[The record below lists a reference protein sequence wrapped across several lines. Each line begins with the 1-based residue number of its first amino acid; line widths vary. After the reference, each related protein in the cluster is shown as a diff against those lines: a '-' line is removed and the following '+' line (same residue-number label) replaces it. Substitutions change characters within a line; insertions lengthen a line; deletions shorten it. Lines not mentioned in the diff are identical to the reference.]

1 MKDQFAFL
9 SQKKFWIE
17 IVALVAALLVGA
29 AAVYYFLIP
38 GNLILGSI
46 SGLAMVIC
54 SLLESAGIAMKVSV
68 MVLILNAF
76 LLILA
81 YVFLGPEVGLKTI
94 IASLLLGPFMDLWA
108 WICPYDRLIEPGL
121 TSVMGDPIFDL
132 LGFVLLLGAS
142 QAFLF
147 RINASTG
154 GLDIVAMIMKKYL
167 HWDIGTSVTV
177 SGVIVCLSSFLVN
190 PFRLVVI
197 GLIGTWFNGIV
208 VDYFTVSLNKRLQQV
223 LNPPRKDKKEKA
235 FGDVVFREG
244 DRVMQIKN
252 NYDILWQN
260 ESRTAAG
267 SGIYNGDI
275 GTILSIDMDSESLSV
290 NFDGRIASY
299 GFDSLIEL
307 EHAWAMTVHKSQGSE
322 YRAVI
327 LSLSPGSQMLL
338 TRDVLYTAVT
348 RAKELLIMVGDD
360 ATAYKMIDNFRQSK
374 RYSALRVRLRKLCGV
389 EQ

>member
-1 MKDQFAFL
+1 MKEQFAFL
-9 SQKKFWIE
+9 FQKKFWIE

-81 YVFLGPEVGLKTI
+81 YVFLGPEVGVKTI

-108 WICPYDRLIEPGL
+108 WICPYTKLIEPGL
-121 TSVMGDPIFDL
+121 TTVMGEPIFDL

-197 GLIGTWFNGIV
+197 GLIGTWFNGLI
-208 VDYFTVSLNKRLQQV
+208 VDYFTVSLNNRKRV
-223 LNPPRKDKKEKA
+223 CIISDEYEKIRKYIISTLCRGCSMYDVKGGFKETP
-235 FGDVVFREG
+235 GVEI
-244 DRVMQIKN
+244 Q
-252 NYDILWQN
+252 
-260 ESRTAAG
+260 
-267 SGIYNGDI
+267 
-275 GTILSIDMDSESLSV
+275 TILTHSEFASLMEFIRKEDIHAFITAGNCSE
-290 NFDGRIASY
+290 IY
-299 GFDSLIEL
+299 GLWRPS
-307 EHAWAMTVHKSQGSE
+307 
-322 YRAVI
+322 
-327 LSLSPGSQMLL
+327 
-338 TRDVLYTAVT
+338 
-348 RAKELLIMVGDD
+348 
-360 ATAYKMIDNFRQSK
+360 
-374 RYSALRVRLRKLCGV
+374 RKKVKL
-389 EQ
+389 

>member
-1 MKDQFAFL
+1 MMKDQFAFL

-108 WICPYDRLIEPGL
+108 WICPYERLIEPGL

-208 VDYFTVSLNKRLQQV
+208 VDYFTVSLNKRKRVCIISNEYEKIRQYIISTLCRGCSMYEV
-223 LNPPRKDKKEKA
+223 KGGFKETP
-235 FGDVVFREG
+235 GVEI
-244 DRVMQIKN
+244 Q
-252 NYDILWQN
+252 
-260 ESRTAAG
+260 
-267 SGIYNGDI
+267 
-275 GTILSIDMDSESLSV
+275 TILTQGEFASLMEFVRKEDIHAFITAGNCSEIYGLWRPNRKKV
-290 NFDGRIASY
+290 N
-299 GFDSLIEL
+299 L
-307 EHAWAMTVHKSQGSE
+307 
-322 YRAVI
+322 
-327 LSLSPGSQMLL
+327 
-338 TRDVLYTAVT
+338 
-348 RAKELLIMVGDD
+348 
-360 ATAYKMIDNFRQSK
+360 
-374 RYSALRVRLRKLCGV
+374 
-389 EQ
+389 

>member
-68 MVLILNAF
+68 MVLILNTF

-208 VDYFTVSLNKRLQQV
+208 VDYFTVSLNKRKRVCIISNEYEKIRQYIISTLCRGCSMYEV
-223 LNPPRKDKKEKA
+223 KGGFKETP
-235 FGDVVFREG
+235 GVEI
-244 DRVMQIKN
+244 Q
-252 NYDILWQN
+252 
-260 ESRTAAG
+260 
-267 SGIYNGDI
+267 
-275 GTILSIDMDSESLSV
+275 TILTQGEFASLMEFVRKEDIHAFITAGNCSE
-290 NFDGRIASY
+290 IY
-299 GFDSLIEL
+299 GL
-307 EHAWAMTVHKSQGSE
+307 W
-322 YRAVI
+322 R
-327 LSLSPGSQMLL
+327 P
-338 TRDVLYTAVT
+338 
-348 RAKELLIMVGDD
+348 
-360 ATAYKMIDNFRQSK
+360 N
-374 RYSALRVRLRKLCGV
+374 RKKVKL
-389 EQ
+389 

>member
-1 MKDQFAFL
+1 MKEQYAFL
-9 SQKKFWIE
+9 LQKKFWIE
-17 IVALVAALLVGA
+17 IVALLAALLVGA

-94 IASLLLGPFMDLWA
+94 IASLLLGPFMDFWA

-208 VDYFTVSLNKRLQQV
+208 VDYFTVSLNKRKRVCIISNEYEKIRQYIISTLCRGCSMYEV
-223 LNPPRKDKKEKA
+223 KGGFKETP
-235 FGDVVFREG
+235 GVEI
-244 DRVMQIKN
+244 Q
-252 NYDILWQN
+252 
-260 ESRTAAG
+260 
-267 SGIYNGDI
+267 
-275 GTILSIDMDSESLSV
+275 TILTQGEFASLMEFVRKEDIHAFITAGNCSEIYGLWRPNRKKV
-290 NFDGRIASY
+290 N
-299 GFDSLIEL
+299 L
-307 EHAWAMTVHKSQGSE
+307 
-322 YRAVI
+322 
-327 LSLSPGSQMLL
+327 
-338 TRDVLYTAVT
+338 
-348 RAKELLIMVGDD
+348 
-360 ATAYKMIDNFRQSK
+360 
-374 RYSALRVRLRKLCGV
+374 
-389 EQ
+389 

>member
-38 GNLILGSI
+38 GNLILRSI

-94 IASLLLGPFMDLWA
+94 IASLLLGPFMDFWA

-208 VDYFTVSLNKRLQQV
+208 VDYFTVSLNKRKRVCIISNEYEKIRQYIISTLCRGCSMYEV
-223 LNPPRKDKKEKA
+223 KGGFKETP
-235 FGDVVFREG
+235 GVEI
-244 DRVMQIKN
+244 Q
-252 NYDILWQN
+252 
-260 ESRTAAG
+260 
-267 SGIYNGDI
+267 
-275 GTILSIDMDSESLSV
+275 TILTQGEFASLMEFVRKEDIHAFITAGNCSEIYGLWRPNRKKV
-290 NFDGRIASY
+290 N
-299 GFDSLIEL
+299 L
-307 EHAWAMTVHKSQGSE
+307 
-322 YRAVI
+322 
-327 LSLSPGSQMLL
+327 
-338 TRDVLYTAVT
+338 
-348 RAKELLIMVGDD
+348 
-360 ATAYKMIDNFRQSK
+360 
-374 RYSALRVRLRKLCGV
+374 
-389 EQ
+389 

>member
-94 IASLLLGPFMDLWA
+94 IASLLLGPFMDFWA

-208 VDYFTVSLNKRLQQV
+208 VDYFTVSLNKRKRVCIISNEYEKIRQYIISTLCRGCSMYEV
-223 LNPPRKDKKEKA
+223 KGGFKETP
-235 FGDVVFREG
+235 GVEI
-244 DRVMQIKN
+244 Q
-252 NYDILWQN
+252 
-260 ESRTAAG
+260 
-267 SGIYNGDI
+267 
-275 GTILSIDMDSESLSV
+275 TIL
-290 NFDGRIASY
+290 
-299 GFDSLIEL
+299 
-307 EHAWAMTVHKSQGSE
+307 TQGE
-322 YRAVI
+322 FA
-327 LSLSPGSQMLL
+327 
-338 TRDVLYTAVT
+338 
-348 RAKELLIMVGDD
+348 
-360 ATAYKMIDNFRQSK
+360 
-374 RYSALRVRLRKLCGV
+374 
-389 EQ
+389 

>member
-108 WICPYDRLIEPGL
+108 WICPYERLIEPGL

-208 VDYFTVSLNKRLQQV
+208 VDYFTVSLNKRKRVCIISNEYEKIRQYIISTLCRGCSMYEV
-223 LNPPRKDKKEKA
+223 KGGFKETP
-235 FGDVVFREG
+235 GVEI
-244 DRVMQIKN
+244 Q
-252 NYDILWQN
+252 
-260 ESRTAAG
+260 
-267 SGIYNGDI
+267 
-275 GTILSIDMDSESLSV
+275 TILTKGEFASLMEFVRKEDIHAFITAGNCSEIYGLWRPNRKKV
-290 NFDGRIASY
+290 N
-299 GFDSLIEL
+299 L
-307 EHAWAMTVHKSQGSE
+307 
-322 YRAVI
+322 
-327 LSLSPGSQMLL
+327 
-338 TRDVLYTAVT
+338 
-348 RAKELLIMVGDD
+348 
-360 ATAYKMIDNFRQSK
+360 
-374 RYSALRVRLRKLCGV
+374 
-389 EQ
+389 

>member
-108 WICPYDRLIEPGL
+108 WVCPYDRLIEPGL

-208 VDYFTVSLNKRLQQV
+208 VDYFTVSLNKRKRVCIISNEYEKIRQYIISTLCRGCSMYEV
-223 LNPPRKDKKEKA
+223 KGGFKETP
-235 FGDVVFREG
+235 GVEI
-244 DRVMQIKN
+244 Q
-252 NYDILWQN
+252 
-260 ESRTAAG
+260 
-267 SGIYNGDI
+267 
-275 GTILSIDMDSESLSV
+275 TILTQGEFASLMEFVRKEDIHAFITAGNCSEIYGLWRPNRKKV
-290 NFDGRIASY
+290 N
-299 GFDSLIEL
+299 L
-307 EHAWAMTVHKSQGSE
+307 
-322 YRAVI
+322 
-327 LSLSPGSQMLL
+327 
-338 TRDVLYTAVT
+338 
-348 RAKELLIMVGDD
+348 
-360 ATAYKMIDNFRQSK
+360 
-374 RYSALRVRLRKLCGV
+374 
-389 EQ
+389 

>member
-1 MKDQFAFL
+1 MKEQYAFL
-9 SQKKFWIE
+9 LQKKFWIE
-17 IVALVAALLVGA
+17 IVALLAALLVGA

-54 SLLESAGIAMKVSV
+54 AFLETVGISMKVSM

-76 LLILA
+76 LLVIA
-81 YVFLGPEVGLKTI
+81 YVFLGPEVGLKTV
-94 IASLLLGPFMDLWA
+94 IASLLLGPFMDFWA
-108 WICPYDRLIEPGL
+108 WICPYTNLMEPGL

-208 VDYFTVSLNKRLQQV
+208 VDYFTVSLNKRKRVCIISNEYEKIRQYIISTLCRGCSMYEV
-223 LNPPRKDKKEKA
+223 KGGFKETP
-235 FGDVVFREG
+235 GVEI
-244 DRVMQIKN
+244 Q
-252 NYDILWQN
+252 
-260 ESRTAAG
+260 
-267 SGIYNGDI
+267 
-275 GTILSIDMDSESLSV
+275 TILTQSEFASLMEYIRKEDIHAFITAGNCSE
-290 NFDGRIASY
+290 IY
-299 GFDSLIEL
+299 GLWRPSRKK
-307 EHAWAMTVHKSQGSE
+307 V
-322 YRAVI
+322 
-327 LSLSPGSQMLL
+327 
-338 TRDVLYTAVT
+338 
-348 RAKELLIMVGDD
+348 KE
-360 ATAYKMIDNFRQSK
+360 
-374 RYSALRVRLRKLCGV
+374 
-389 EQ
+389 

>member
-208 VDYFTVSLNKRLQQV
+208 VDYFTVSLNKRKRVCIISNEYEKISQYIISTLCRGCSMYEV
-223 LNPPRKDKKEKA
+223 KGGFKETP
-235 FGDVVFREG
+235 GVEI
-244 DRVMQIKN
+244 Q
-252 NYDILWQN
+252 
-260 ESRTAAG
+260 
-267 SGIYNGDI
+267 
-275 GTILSIDMDSESLSV
+275 TILTQGEFASLMEFVRKEDIHAFITAGNCSEIYGLWRPNRKKV
-290 NFDGRIASY
+290 N
-299 GFDSLIEL
+299 L
-307 EHAWAMTVHKSQGSE
+307 
-322 YRAVI
+322 
-327 LSLSPGSQMLL
+327 
-338 TRDVLYTAVT
+338 
-348 RAKELLIMVGDD
+348 
-360 ATAYKMIDNFRQSK
+360 
-374 RYSALRVRLRKLCGV
+374 
-389 EQ
+389 

>member
-1 MKDQFAFL
+1 MKEQYAFL
-9 SQKKFWIE
+9 FQKKFWIE
-17 IVALVAALLVGA
+17 IVALLAALLVGA

-94 IASLLLGPFMDLWA
+94 IASLLLGPFMDFWA

-208 VDYFTVSLNKRLQQV
+208 VDYFTVSLNKRKRVCIISNEYEKIRQYIISTLCRGCSMYEV
-223 LNPPRKDKKEKA
+223 KGGFKETP
-235 FGDVVFREG
+235 GVEI
-244 DRVMQIKN
+244 Q
-252 NYDILWQN
+252 
-260 ESRTAAG
+260 
-267 SGIYNGDI
+267 
-275 GTILSIDMDSESLSV
+275 TILTQGEFASLMEFVRKEDIHAFITAGNCSEIYGLWRPNRKKV
-290 NFDGRIASY
+290 N
-299 GFDSLIEL
+299 L
-307 EHAWAMTVHKSQGSE
+307 
-322 YRAVI
+322 
-327 LSLSPGSQMLL
+327 
-338 TRDVLYTAVT
+338 
-348 RAKELLIMVGDD
+348 
-360 ATAYKMIDNFRQSK
+360 
-374 RYSALRVRLRKLCGV
+374 
-389 EQ
+389 

>member
-94 IASLLLGPFMDLWA
+94 IASLLLGPFMDLCA
-108 WICPYDRLIEPGL
+108 WICPYERLMEPGL

-208 VDYFTVSLNKRLQQV
+208 VDYFTVSLNKRKRVCIISNEYEKIRQYIISTLCRGCSMYEV
-223 LNPPRKDKKEKA
+223 KGGFKETP
-235 FGDVVFREG
+235 GVEI
-244 DRVMQIKN
+244 Q
-252 NYDILWQN
+252 
-260 ESRTAAG
+260 
-267 SGIYNGDI
+267 
-275 GTILSIDMDSESLSV
+275 TILTQGEFASLMEFVRKEDIHAFITAGNCSEIYGLWRPNRKKV
-290 NFDGRIASY
+290 N
-299 GFDSLIEL
+299 L
-307 EHAWAMTVHKSQGSE
+307 
-322 YRAVI
+322 
-327 LSLSPGSQMLL
+327 
-338 TRDVLYTAVT
+338 
-348 RAKELLIMVGDD
+348 
-360 ATAYKMIDNFRQSK
+360 
-374 RYSALRVRLRKLCGV
+374 
-389 EQ
+389 

>member
-1 MKDQFAFL
+1 MKEQFAFL
-9 SQKKFWIE
+9 LQKKFWIE

-94 IASLLLGPFMDLWA
+94 IASLLLGPFMDFWA

-208 VDYFTVSLNKRLQQV
+208 VDYFTVSLNKRKRVCIISNEYEKIRQYIISTLCRGCSMYEV
-223 LNPPRKDKKEKA
+223 KGGFKETP
-235 FGDVVFREG
+235 GVEI
-244 DRVMQIKN
+244 Q
-252 NYDILWQN
+252 
-260 ESRTAAG
+260 
-267 SGIYNGDI
+267 
-275 GTILSIDMDSESLSV
+275 TILTQSEFASLMEYIRKEDIHAFITAGNCSE
-290 NFDGRIASY
+290 IY
-299 GFDSLIEL
+299 GLWRPSRKK
-307 EHAWAMTVHKSQGSE
+307 V
-322 YRAVI
+322 
-327 LSLSPGSQMLL
+327 
-338 TRDVLYTAVT
+338 
-348 RAKELLIMVGDD
+348 KE
-360 ATAYKMIDNFRQSK
+360 
-374 RYSALRVRLRKLCGV
+374 
-389 EQ
+389 

>member
-208 VDYFTVSLNKRLQQV
+208 VDYFTVSLNKRKRVCIISNEYEKIRQYIISTLCRGCSMYEV
-223 LNPPRKDKKEKA
+223 RGGFKETP
-235 FGDVVFREG
+235 GVEI
-244 DRVMQIKN
+244 Q
-252 NYDILWQN
+252 
-260 ESRTAAG
+260 
-267 SGIYNGDI
+267 
-275 GTILSIDMDSESLSV
+275 TILTQSEFASLMEFVRKEDIHAFITAGNCSE
-290 NFDGRIASY
+290 IY
-299 GFDSLIEL
+299 GL
-307 EHAWAMTVHKSQGSE
+307 WRPNRKKVH
-322 YRAVI
+322 
-327 LSLSPGSQMLL
+327 L
-338 TRDVLYTAVT
+338 
-348 RAKELLIMVGDD
+348 
-360 ATAYKMIDNFRQSK
+360 
-374 RYSALRVRLRKLCGV
+374 
-389 EQ
+389 

>member
-1 MKDQFAFL
+1 MMKDQFAFL

-208 VDYFTVSLNKRLQQV
+208 VDYFTVSLNKRKRVCIISNEYEKIRQYIISTLCRGCSMYEV
-223 LNPPRKDKKEKA
+223 KGGFKETP
-235 FGDVVFREG
+235 GVEI
-244 DRVMQIKN
+244 Q
-252 NYDILWQN
+252 
-260 ESRTAAG
+260 
-267 SGIYNGDI
+267 
-275 GTILSIDMDSESLSV
+275 TILTQGEFASLMDFVRKEDIHAFITAGNCSEIYGLWRPNRKKV
-290 NFDGRIASY
+290 N
-299 GFDSLIEL
+299 L
-307 EHAWAMTVHKSQGSE
+307 
-322 YRAVI
+322 
-327 LSLSPGSQMLL
+327 
-338 TRDVLYTAVT
+338 
-348 RAKELLIMVGDD
+348 
-360 ATAYKMIDNFRQSK
+360 
-374 RYSALRVRLRKLCGV
+374 
-389 EQ
+389 

>member
-108 WICPYDRLIEPGL
+108 WICPYERLIEPGL

-154 GLDIVAMIMKKYL
+154 GLNIVAMIMKKYL

-208 VDYFTVSLNKRLQQV
+208 VDYFTVSLNKRKRVCIISNEYEKIRQYIISTLCRGCSMYEV
-223 LNPPRKDKKEKA
+223 KGGFKETP
-235 FGDVVFREG
+235 GVEI
-244 DRVMQIKN
+244 Q
-252 NYDILWQN
+252 
-260 ESRTAAG
+260 
-267 SGIYNGDI
+267 
-275 GTILSIDMDSESLSV
+275 TILTQGEFASLMEFVRKEDIHAFITAGNCSEIYGLWRPNRKKV
-290 NFDGRIASY
+290 N
-299 GFDSLIEL
+299 L
-307 EHAWAMTVHKSQGSE
+307 
-322 YRAVI
+322 
-327 LSLSPGSQMLL
+327 
-338 TRDVLYTAVT
+338 
-348 RAKELLIMVGDD
+348 
-360 ATAYKMIDNFRQSK
+360 
-374 RYSALRVRLRKLCGV
+374 
-389 EQ
+389 

>member
-94 IASLLLGPFMDLWA
+94 IASRLLGPFMDFWA

-208 VDYFTVSLNKRLQQV
+208 VDYFTVSLNKRKRVCIISNEYEKIRQYIISTLCRGCSMYEV
-223 LNPPRKDKKEKA
+223 KGGFKETP
-235 FGDVVFREG
+235 GVEI
-244 DRVMQIKN
+244 Q
-252 NYDILWQN
+252 
-260 ESRTAAG
+260 
-267 SGIYNGDI
+267 
-275 GTILSIDMDSESLSV
+275 TILTQGEFASLMEFVRKEDIHAFITAGNCSEIYGLWRPNRKKV
-290 NFDGRIASY
+290 N
-299 GFDSLIEL
+299 L
-307 EHAWAMTVHKSQGSE
+307 
-322 YRAVI
+322 
-327 LSLSPGSQMLL
+327 
-338 TRDVLYTAVT
+338 
-348 RAKELLIMVGDD
+348 
-360 ATAYKMIDNFRQSK
+360 
-374 RYSALRVRLRKLCGV
+374 
-389 EQ
+389 

>member
-94 IASLLLGPFMDLWA
+94 IASLLLGPFMDFWA

-154 GLDIVAMIMKKYL
+154 GLDIVAMITKKYL

-208 VDYFTVSLNKRLQQV
+208 VDYFTVSLNKRKRVCIISNEYEKIRQYIISTLCRGCSMYEV
-223 LNPPRKDKKEKA
+223 KGGFKETP
-235 FGDVVFREG
+235 GVEI
-244 DRVMQIKN
+244 Q
-252 NYDILWQN
+252 
-260 ESRTAAG
+260 
-267 SGIYNGDI
+267 
-275 GTILSIDMDSESLSV
+275 TILTQGEFASLMEFVRKEDIHAFITAGNCSEIYGLWRPNRKKV
-290 NFDGRIASY
+290 N
-299 GFDSLIEL
+299 L
-307 EHAWAMTVHKSQGSE
+307 
-322 YRAVI
+322 
-327 LSLSPGSQMLL
+327 
-338 TRDVLYTAVT
+338 
-348 RAKELLIMVGDD
+348 
-360 ATAYKMIDNFRQSK
+360 
-374 RYSALRVRLRKLCGV
+374 
-389 EQ
+389 

>member
-94 IASLLLGPFMDLWA
+94 IASLLLGPFMDFWA

-208 VDYFTVSLNKRLQQV
+208 VDYFTVSLNKRKRVCIISNEYEKIRQYIISTLCRGCSMYEV
-223 LNPPRKDKKEKA
+223 KGGFKETP
-235 FGDVVFREG
+235 GVEI
-244 DRVMQIKN
+244 Q
-252 NYDILWQN
+252 
-260 ESRTAAG
+260 
-267 SGIYNGDI
+267 
-275 GTILSIDMDSESLSV
+275 TILTQGEFASLMEFVRKEDIHAFITAGNCSEIYGLWRPNRKKV
-290 NFDGRIASY
+290 N
-299 GFDSLIEL
+299 L
-307 EHAWAMTVHKSQGSE
+307 
-322 YRAVI
+322 
-327 LSLSPGSQMLL
+327 
-338 TRDVLYTAVT
+338 
-348 RAKELLIMVGDD
+348 
-360 ATAYKMIDNFRQSK
+360 
-374 RYSALRVRLRKLCGV
+374 
-389 EQ
+389 

>member
-94 IASLLLGPFMDLWA
+94 IASLLLGPFMDFWA

-208 VDYFTVSLNKRLQQV
+208 VDYFTVSLNKRKRV
-223 LNPPRKDKKEKA
+223 CIISNEYEKIRQYIISTLCR
-235 FGDVVFREG
+235 GCSMYEVKGGFRETPG
-244 DRVMQIKN
+244 VEIQ
-252 NYDILWQN
+252 
-260 ESRTAAG
+260 
-267 SGIYNGDI
+267 
-275 GTILSIDMDSESLSV
+275 TILTQSEFASLMEFVSKEDIHAFITAG
-290 NFDGRIASY
+290 NCSEIY
-299 GFDSLIEL
+299 GL
-307 EHAWAMTVHKSQGSE
+307 W
-322 YRAVI
+322 R
-327 LSLSPGSQMLL
+327 P
-338 TRDVLYTAVT
+338 
-348 RAKELLIMVGDD
+348 
-360 ATAYKMIDNFRQSK
+360 N
-374 RYSALRVRLRKLCGV
+374 RKKVKL
-389 EQ
+389 

>member
-1 MKDQFAFL
+1 MMKDQFAFL

-108 WICPYDRLIEPGL
+108 WICPYERLIEPGL

-208 VDYFTVSLNKRLQQV
+208 VDYFTVSLNMRKRVCIISNEYEKIRQYIISTLCRGCSMYEV
-223 LNPPRKDKKEKA
+223 KGGFKETP
-235 FGDVVFREG
+235 GVEI
-244 DRVMQIKN
+244 Q
-252 NYDILWQN
+252 
-260 ESRTAAG
+260 
-267 SGIYNGDI
+267 
-275 GTILSIDMDSESLSV
+275 TILTQGEFASLMEFVRKEDIHAFITAGNCSEIYGLWRPNRKKV
-290 NFDGRIASY
+290 N
-299 GFDSLIEL
+299 L
-307 EHAWAMTVHKSQGSE
+307 
-322 YRAVI
+322 
-327 LSLSPGSQMLL
+327 
-338 TRDVLYTAVT
+338 
-348 RAKELLIMVGDD
+348 
-360 ATAYKMIDNFRQSK
+360 
-374 RYSALRVRLRKLCGV
+374 
-389 EQ
+389 

>member
-46 SGLAMVIC
+46 SGLAIVIC

-81 YVFLGPEVGLKTI
+81 YVFLGPEVGLKTV
-94 IASLLLGPFMDLWA
+94 IASLLLGPFMDFWA
-108 WICPYDRLIEPGL
+108 WICPYTNLMEPGL

-208 VDYFTVSLNKRLQQV
+208 VDYFTVSLNKRKRVCIISNEYEKIRQYIISTLCRGCSMYEV
-223 LNPPRKDKKEKA
+223 KGGFKETP
-235 FGDVVFREG
+235 GVEI
-244 DRVMQIKN
+244 Q
-252 NYDILWQN
+252 
-260 ESRTAAG
+260 
-267 SGIYNGDI
+267 
-275 GTILSIDMDSESLSV
+275 TILTQSEFASLMEYIRKEDIHAFITAGNCSE
-290 NFDGRIASY
+290 IY
-299 GFDSLIEL
+299 GLWRPSRKK
-307 EHAWAMTVHKSQGSE
+307 V
-322 YRAVI
+322 
-327 LSLSPGSQMLL
+327 
-338 TRDVLYTAVT
+338 
-348 RAKELLIMVGDD
+348 KE
-360 ATAYKMIDNFRQSK
+360 
-374 RYSALRVRLRKLCGV
+374 
-389 EQ
+389 

>member
-94 IASLLLGPFMDLWA
+94 IASLLLGPFMDFWA
-108 WICPYDRLIEPGL
+108 WICPYYRLIEPGL

-208 VDYFTVSLNKRLQQV
+208 VDYFTVSLNKRKRVCIISNEYEKIRQYIISTLCRGCSMYEV
-223 LNPPRKDKKEKA
+223 KGGFKETP
-235 FGDVVFREG
+235 GVEI
-244 DRVMQIKN
+244 Q
-252 NYDILWQN
+252 
-260 ESRTAAG
+260 
-267 SGIYNGDI
+267 
-275 GTILSIDMDSESLSV
+275 TILTQGEFASLMEFVRKEDIHAFITAGNCSEIYGLWRPNRKKV
-290 NFDGRIASY
+290 N
-299 GFDSLIEL
+299 L
-307 EHAWAMTVHKSQGSE
+307 
-322 YRAVI
+322 
-327 LSLSPGSQMLL
+327 
-338 TRDVLYTAVT
+338 
-348 RAKELLIMVGDD
+348 
-360 ATAYKMIDNFRQSK
+360 
-374 RYSALRVRLRKLCGV
+374 
-389 EQ
+389 

>member
-208 VDYFTVSLNKRLQQV
+208 VDYFTVSLNKRKRV
-223 LNPPRKDKKEKA
+223 CIISNEYEKIRQYIISTLCR
-235 FGDVVFREG
+235 GCSMYEVKGGFRETPG
-244 DRVMQIKN
+244 VEIQ
-252 NYDILWQN
+252 
-260 ESRTAAG
+260 
-267 SGIYNGDI
+267 
-275 GTILSIDMDSESLSV
+275 TILTQGEFASLMEFVRKEDIHAFITAGNCSE
-290 NFDGRIASY
+290 IY
-299 GFDSLIEL
+299 GL
-307 EHAWAMTVHKSQGSE
+307 W
-322 YRAVI
+322 R
-327 LSLSPGSQMLL
+327 P
-338 TRDVLYTAVT
+338 
-348 RAKELLIMVGDD
+348 
-360 ATAYKMIDNFRQSK
+360 N
-374 RYSALRVRLRKLCGV
+374 RKKVKL
-389 EQ
+389 

>member
-17 IVALVAALLVGA
+17 IVALVAARLVGA

-94 IASLLLGPFMDLWA
+94 IASLLLGPFMDFWA

-208 VDYFTVSLNKRLQQV
+208 VDYFTVSLNKRKRVCIISNEYEKIRQYIISTLCRGCSMYEV
-223 LNPPRKDKKEKA
+223 KGGFKETP
-235 FGDVVFREG
+235 GVEI
-244 DRVMQIKN
+244 Q
-252 NYDILWQN
+252 
-260 ESRTAAG
+260 
-267 SGIYNGDI
+267 
-275 GTILSIDMDSESLSV
+275 TILTQGEFASLMEFVRKEDIHAFITAGNCSEIYGLWRPNRKKV
-290 NFDGRIASY
+290 N
-299 GFDSLIEL
+299 L
-307 EHAWAMTVHKSQGSE
+307 
-322 YRAVI
+322 
-327 LSLSPGSQMLL
+327 
-338 TRDVLYTAVT
+338 
-348 RAKELLIMVGDD
+348 
-360 ATAYKMIDNFRQSK
+360 
-374 RYSALRVRLRKLCGV
+374 
-389 EQ
+389 

>member
-108 WICPYDRLIEPGL
+108 WICPYERLIEPGL

-208 VDYFTVSLNKRLQQV
+208 VDFFTVSLNKRKRVCIISNEYEKIRQYIISTLCRGCSMYEV
-223 LNPPRKDKKEKA
+223 KGGFKETP
-235 FGDVVFREG
+235 GVEI
-244 DRVMQIKN
+244 Q
-252 NYDILWQN
+252 
-260 ESRTAAG
+260 
-267 SGIYNGDI
+267 
-275 GTILSIDMDSESLSV
+275 TILTQGEFASLMEFVRKEDIHAFITAGNCSEIYGLWRPNRKKV
-290 NFDGRIASY
+290 N
-299 GFDSLIEL
+299 L
-307 EHAWAMTVHKSQGSE
+307 
-322 YRAVI
+322 
-327 LSLSPGSQMLL
+327 
-338 TRDVLYTAVT
+338 
-348 RAKELLIMVGDD
+348 
-360 ATAYKMIDNFRQSK
+360 
-374 RYSALRVRLRKLCGV
+374 
-389 EQ
+389 

>member
-1 MKDQFAFL
+1 MMKDQFAFL

-108 WICPYDRLIEPGL
+108 WVCPYERLIEPGL

-208 VDYFTVSLNKRLQQV
+208 VDYFTVSLNKRKRVCIISNEYEKIRQYIISTLCRGCSMYEV
-223 LNPPRKDKKEKA
+223 KGGFKETP
-235 FGDVVFREG
+235 GVEI
-244 DRVMQIKN
+244 Q
-252 NYDILWQN
+252 
-260 ESRTAAG
+260 
-267 SGIYNGDI
+267 
-275 GTILSIDMDSESLSV
+275 TILTQGEFASLMEFVRKEDIHAFITAGNCSEIYGLWRPNRKKV
-290 NFDGRIASY
+290 N
-299 GFDSLIEL
+299 L
-307 EHAWAMTVHKSQGSE
+307 
-322 YRAVI
+322 
-327 LSLSPGSQMLL
+327 
-338 TRDVLYTAVT
+338 
-348 RAKELLIMVGDD
+348 
-360 ATAYKMIDNFRQSK
+360 
-374 RYSALRVRLRKLCGV
+374 
-389 EQ
+389 

>member
-208 VDYFTVSLNKRLQQV
+208 VDYFTVSLNKRKRVCIISNEYEKIRQYIISTLCRGCSMYEV
-223 LNPPRKDKKEKA
+223 KGGFKETP
-235 FGDVVFREG
+235 GVEI
-244 DRVMQIKN
+244 Q
-252 NYDILWQN
+252 
-260 ESRTAAG
+260 
-267 SGIYNGDI
+267 
-275 GTILSIDMDSESLSV
+275 TILTQGEFASLMKFVRKEDIHAFITAGNCSEIYGLWRPNRKKV
-290 NFDGRIASY
+290 N
-299 GFDSLIEL
+299 L
-307 EHAWAMTVHKSQGSE
+307 
-322 YRAVI
+322 
-327 LSLSPGSQMLL
+327 
-338 TRDVLYTAVT
+338 
-348 RAKELLIMVGDD
+348 
-360 ATAYKMIDNFRQSK
+360 
-374 RYSALRVRLRKLCGV
+374 
-389 EQ
+389 

>member
-9 SQKKFWIE
+9 LQKKFWIE

-208 VDYFTVSLNKRLQQV
+208 VDYFTVSLNKRKRVCIISNEYEKIRQYIISTLCRGCSMYEV
-223 LNPPRKDKKEKA
+223 KGGFKETP
-235 FGDVVFREG
+235 GVEI
-244 DRVMQIKN
+244 Q
-252 NYDILWQN
+252 
-260 ESRTAAG
+260 
-267 SGIYNGDI
+267 
-275 GTILSIDMDSESLSV
+275 TILTQGEFASLMEFVRKEDIHAFITAGNCSEIYGLWRPNRKKV
-290 NFDGRIASY
+290 N
-299 GFDSLIEL
+299 L
-307 EHAWAMTVHKSQGSE
+307 
-322 YRAVI
+322 
-327 LSLSPGSQMLL
+327 
-338 TRDVLYTAVT
+338 
-348 RAKELLIMVGDD
+348 
-360 ATAYKMIDNFRQSK
+360 
-374 RYSALRVRLRKLCGV
+374 
-389 EQ
+389 

>member
-1 MKDQFAFL
+1 MMKDQFAFL

-68 MVLILNAF
+68 MVLILNTF

-108 WICPYDRLIEPGL
+108 WICPYERLMEPGL

-208 VDYFTVSLNKRLQQV
+208 VDYFTVSLNKRKRVCIISNEYEKIRQYIISTLCRGCSMYEV
-223 LNPPRKDKKEKA
+223 KGGFKETP
-235 FGDVVFREG
+235 GVEI
-244 DRVMQIKN
+244 Q
-252 NYDILWQN
+252 
-260 ESRTAAG
+260 
-267 SGIYNGDI
+267 
-275 GTILSIDMDSESLSV
+275 TILTQGEFASLMEFVRKEDIHAFITAGNCSE
-290 NFDGRIASY
+290 IY
-299 GFDSLIEL
+299 GL
-307 EHAWAMTVHKSQGSE
+307 W
-322 YRAVI
+322 R
-327 LSLSPGSQMLL
+327 P
-338 TRDVLYTAVT
+338 
-348 RAKELLIMVGDD
+348 
-360 ATAYKMIDNFRQSK
+360 N
-374 RYSALRVRLRKLCGV
+374 RKKVKL
-389 EQ
+389 

>member
-68 MVLILNAF
+68 MVLILNTF

-108 WICPYDRLIEPGL
+108 WICPYERLIEPGL

-208 VDYFTVSLNKRLQQV
+208 VDYFTVSLNKRKRVCIISNEYEKIRQYIISTLCRGCSMYEV
-223 LNPPRKDKKEKA
+223 KGGFKETP
-235 FGDVVFREG
+235 GVEI
-244 DRVMQIKN
+244 Q
-252 NYDILWQN
+252 
-260 ESRTAAG
+260 
-267 SGIYNGDI
+267 
-275 GTILSIDMDSESLSV
+275 TILTQGEFASLMEFVRKEDIHAFITAGNCSEIYGLWRPNRKKV
-290 NFDGRIASY
+290 N
-299 GFDSLIEL
+299 L
-307 EHAWAMTVHKSQGSE
+307 
-322 YRAVI
+322 
-327 LSLSPGSQMLL
+327 
-338 TRDVLYTAVT
+338 
-348 RAKELLIMVGDD
+348 
-360 ATAYKMIDNFRQSK
+360 
-374 RYSALRVRLRKLCGV
+374 
-389 EQ
+389 

>member
-76 LLILA
+76 LQILA

-208 VDYFTVSLNKRLQQV
+208 VDYFTVSLNKRKRVCIISNEYEKIRQYIISTLCRGCSMYEV
-223 LNPPRKDKKEKA
+223 KGGFKETP
-235 FGDVVFREG
+235 GVEI
-244 DRVMQIKN
+244 Q
-252 NYDILWQN
+252 
-260 ESRTAAG
+260 
-267 SGIYNGDI
+267 
-275 GTILSIDMDSESLSV
+275 TILTQGEFASLMEFVRKEDIHAFITAGNCSEIYGLWRPNRKKV
-290 NFDGRIASY
+290 N
-299 GFDSLIEL
+299 L
-307 EHAWAMTVHKSQGSE
+307 
-322 YRAVI
+322 
-327 LSLSPGSQMLL
+327 
-338 TRDVLYTAVT
+338 
-348 RAKELLIMVGDD
+348 
-360 ATAYKMIDNFRQSK
+360 
-374 RYSALRVRLRKLCGV
+374 
-389 EQ
+389 

>member
-108 WICPYDRLIEPGL
+108 WICPPDRLIEPGF
-121 TSVMGDPIFDL
+121 TAVMGAPISAL

-208 VDYFTVSLNKRLQQV
+208 VDYFTVSLNKRKRVCIISNEYEKIRQYIISTLCRGCSMYEV
-223 LNPPRKDKKEKA
+223 KGGFKETP
-235 FGDVVFREG
+235 GVEI
-244 DRVMQIKN
+244 Q
-252 NYDILWQN
+252 
-260 ESRTAAG
+260 
-267 SGIYNGDI
+267 
-275 GTILSIDMDSESLSV
+275 TILTQGEFASLMEFVRKEDIHAFITAGNCSEIYGLWRPNRKKV
-290 NFDGRIASY
+290 N
-299 GFDSLIEL
+299 L
-307 EHAWAMTVHKSQGSE
+307 
-322 YRAVI
+322 
-327 LSLSPGSQMLL
+327 
-338 TRDVLYTAVT
+338 
-348 RAKELLIMVGDD
+348 
-360 ATAYKMIDNFRQSK
+360 
-374 RYSALRVRLRKLCGV
+374 
-389 EQ
+389 

>member
-108 WICPYDRLIEPGL
+108 WICPYERLIEPGL

-208 VDYFTVSLNKRLQQV
+208 VDYFTVSLNKRKRVCIISNEYEKIRQYIISTLCRGCSMYEV
-223 LNPPRKDKKEKA
+223 KGGFKETP
-235 FGDVVFREG
+235 GVEI
-244 DRVMQIKN
+244 Q
-252 NYDILWQN
+252 
-260 ESRTAAG
+260 
-267 SGIYNGDI
+267 
-275 GTILSIDMDSESLSV
+275 TILTQGEFASLMEFVRKEDIHAFITAGNCSE
-290 NFDGRIASY
+290 IY
-299 GFDSLIEL
+299 GL
-307 EHAWAMTVHKSQGSE
+307 W
-322 YRAVI
+322 R
-327 LSLSPGSQMLL
+327 P
-338 TRDVLYTAVT
+338 
-348 RAKELLIMVGDD
+348 
-360 ATAYKMIDNFRQSK
+360 N
-374 RYSALRVRLRKLCGV
+374 RKKVKL
-389 EQ
+389 

>member
-208 VDYFTVSLNKRLQQV
+208 VDYFTVSLNKRKRVCIISNEYEKIRQYIISTLCRGCSMYEV
-223 LNPPRKDKKEKA
+223 KGGFKETP
-235 FGDVVFREG
+235 GVEI
-244 DRVMQIKN
+244 Q
-252 NYDILWQN
+252 
-260 ESRTAAG
+260 
-267 SGIYNGDI
+267 
-275 GTILSIDMDSESLSV
+275 TILTQGEFAALMEFVRKEDIHAFITAGNCSEIYGLWRPNRKKV
-290 NFDGRIASY
+290 N
-299 GFDSLIEL
+299 L
-307 EHAWAMTVHKSQGSE
+307 
-322 YRAVI
+322 
-327 LSLSPGSQMLL
+327 
-338 TRDVLYTAVT
+338 
-348 RAKELLIMVGDD
+348 
-360 ATAYKMIDNFRQSK
+360 
-374 RYSALRVRLRKLCGV
+374 
-389 EQ
+389 

>member
-94 IASLLLGPFMDLWA
+94 IASLLLGPFMDFWA
-108 WICPYDRLIEPGL
+108 WICPYERLIEPGL

-208 VDYFTVSLNKRLQQV
+208 VDYFTVSLNKRKRV
-223 LNPPRKDKKEKA
+223 CIISNEYEKIRQYIISTLCR
-235 FGDVVFREG
+235 GCSMYEVKGGFRETPG
-244 DRVMQIKN
+244 VEIQ
-252 NYDILWQN
+252 
-260 ESRTAAG
+260 
-267 SGIYNGDI
+267 
-275 GTILSIDMDSESLSV
+275 TILTQSEFASLMEFVRKEDIHAFITAGNCSEIYGLWRPNRKKV
-290 NFDGRIASY
+290 N
-299 GFDSLIEL
+299 L
-307 EHAWAMTVHKSQGSE
+307 
-322 YRAVI
+322 
-327 LSLSPGSQMLL
+327 
-338 TRDVLYTAVT
+338 
-348 RAKELLIMVGDD
+348 
-360 ATAYKMIDNFRQSK
+360 
-374 RYSALRVRLRKLCGV
+374 
-389 EQ
+389 

>member
-108 WICPYDRLIEPGL
+108 WICPYDRIIEPGL

-208 VDYFTVSLNKRLQQV
+208 VDYFTVSLNKRKRVCIISNEYEKIRQYIISTLCRGCSMYEV
-223 LNPPRKDKKEKA
+223 KGGFKETP
-235 FGDVVFREG
+235 GVEI
-244 DRVMQIKN
+244 Q
-252 NYDILWQN
+252 
-260 ESRTAAG
+260 
-267 SGIYNGDI
+267 
-275 GTILSIDMDSESLSV
+275 TILTQGEFASLMEFVRKEDIHAFITAGNCSEIYGLWRPNRKKV
-290 NFDGRIASY
+290 N
-299 GFDSLIEL
+299 L
-307 EHAWAMTVHKSQGSE
+307 
-322 YRAVI
+322 
-327 LSLSPGSQMLL
+327 
-338 TRDVLYTAVT
+338 
-348 RAKELLIMVGDD
+348 
-360 ATAYKMIDNFRQSK
+360 
-374 RYSALRVRLRKLCGV
+374 
-389 EQ
+389 